1 MIILSID
8 NLVTKYGSIAALK
21 GISVHV
27 ESGSITTIIGSN
39 GAGKSTLL
47 RTIIGLLKPASGS
60 MVYCGKPIE
69 NTPTDRII
77 HSGISLCPEGRRVLP
92 RQTVTENLKMG
103 AFTRNDAEIEKDI
116 NYYFDMFPVLAQRKD
131 QKAGSLSG
139 GEQQMLAI
147 SRALM
152 SRPKLLLL
160 DEPSMGLAPLIV
172 QNVFQIIRQV
182 HEAGVTILL
191 VEQNAKQALKIAD
204 YAYILEVGNLVG
216 EGPAKNLLENDEVKR
231 SYLGINA
238 EEC

>member
-1 MIILSID
+1 MITLSVV

-21 GISVHV
+21 GITLHV
-27 ESGSITTIIGSN
+27 ENGCITTIIGSN
-39 GAGKSTLL
+39 GAGKSSLL
-47 RTIIGLLKPASGS
+47 RTIIGLLRPTSGS
-60 MVYCGKPIE
+60 IEYNDKHIE
-69 NTPTDRII
+69 NTPSDKII
-77 HSGISLCPEGRRVLP
+77 HSGISLCPEGRKVLP
-92 RQTVTENLKMG
+92 RQTVTENLRIG
-103 AFTRNDAEIEKDI
+103 AFTRTDAEIENDI

-172 QNVFQIIRQV
+172 QDVFRIIRQV

-204 YAYILEVGNLVG
+204 YAYILEVGNIVG
-216 EGPAKNLLENDEVKR
+216 EGPARDLLENDEVKR
-231 SYLGINA
+231 SYLGINP
-238 EEC
+238 EQC